1 MFSRIWKL
9 QLYSSA
15 TSEKSSPPSDI
26 KTSSSSFNEQELNSI
41 KDLKNKINQ
50 LVVQFG
56 QLYLSKNQIEEKER
70 LLKSE
75 LNILEEQEK
84 TIAKELTNKYGKGSI
99 DLETGTFTPSA

>member
-1 MFSRIWKL
+1 MAIK
-9 QLYSSA
+9 
-15 TSEKSSPPSDI
+15 KSQIPPPSDI

>member
-1 MFSRIWKL
+1 MAIK
-9 QLYSSA
+9 
-15 TSEKSSPPSDI
+15 KSQIPPPSDI
-26 KTSSSSFNEQELNSI
+26 KTSSSYFNEQELNSI